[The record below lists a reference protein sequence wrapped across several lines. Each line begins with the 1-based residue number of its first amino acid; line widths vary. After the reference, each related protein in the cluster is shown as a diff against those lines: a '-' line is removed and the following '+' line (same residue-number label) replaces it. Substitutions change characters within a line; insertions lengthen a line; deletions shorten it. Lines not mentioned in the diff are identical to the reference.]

1 MNNAMQKTS
10 IEGQVVP
17 ISNNGRSLTAADIR
31 HRINTIQEVMTAVMK
46 EGVHY
51 GIIPGC
57 KKPSLYKPG
66 SEVLLVTFQIATSI
80 HVTDLSTDDCIRYQ
94 VRVIGTHAP
103 SGMLLGE
110 GIGECSSNEEK
121 YKWRKAHDDEF
132 NATPE
137 NRRRIKFGKY
147 KDKQVRTEPAD
158 VANTILKMAKK
169 RAQVDMTLTTTG
181 ASDCFEQDVE
191 DLPEELLH
199 AHQEPTPEDRLAQ
212 RKAVHDA
219 ALAKHSESVTFIK
232 ERLAANDGEAALS
245 EWRSIDESDR
255 NALWLAPTKG
265 GCFTT
270 AERDAMNK
278 QAEIESKKVRS
289 AIADSEQAAADREI
303 MQGAQQL

>member
-1 MNNAMQKTS
+1 MNTAVAVLPQPTS
-10 IEGQVVP
+10 
-17 ISNNGRSLTAADIR
+17 SRSLTAADIR
-31 HRINTIQEVMTAVMK
+31 HRVNTIQEVMTAVMK
-46 EGVHY
+46 KDVHY

-66 SEVLLVTFQIATSI
+66 SEVLLATFQIATSI
-80 HVTDLSTDDCIRYQ
+80 HVTDLSTDDCVRYQ

-121 YKWRKAHDDEF
+121 YKWRKAFDDEW

-181 ASDCFEQDVE
+181 ASDCFEQDIE
-191 DLPEELLH
+191 DMPEGLH
-199 AHQEPTPEDRLAQ
+199 DFDREPAPARE
-212 RKAVHDA
+212 KAPLGPYNA
-219 ALAKHSESVTFIK
+219 ADF
-232 ERLAANDGEAALS
+232 
-245 EWRSIDESDR
+245 DR
-255 NALWLAPTKG
+255 NLSSWLAVIESGRKTADEIIAMVESKG
-265 GCFTT
+265 TLTDEQKASIRGTSK
-270 AERDAMNK
+270 AGPQ
-278 QAEIESKKVRS
+278 QAEPIEGEIVDQERS
-289 AIADSEQAAADREI
+289 A
-303 MQGAQQL
+303 

>member
-1 MNNAMQKTS
+1 M
-10 IEGQVVP
+10 
-17 ISNNGRSLTAADIR
+17 SNQHLVAHPQNVESYSSRSLTAVDIR
-31 HRINTIQEVMTAVMK
+31 HRVNTIQEVMTAVMK
-46 EGVHY
+46 RDVHY

-66 SEVLLVTFQIATSI
+66 SEVLLATFQIATSI

-121 YKWRKAHDDEF
+121 YKWRKAYDDEYS
-132 NATPE
+132 ATAE

-169 RAQVDMTLTTTG
+169 RAQIDMTLTTTG

-191 DLPEELLH
+191 DLPEEYLAEIATQRAPKHAATVATPVDSPARDALL
-199 AHQEPTPEDRLAQ
+199 ASLQDVADT
-212 RKAVHDA
+212 
-219 ALAKHSESVTFIK
+219 
-232 ERLAANDGEAALS
+232 GMAALS
-245 EWRSIDESDR
+245 DQW
-255 NALWLAPTKG
+255 K
-265 GCFTT
+265 
-270 AERDAMNK
+270 
-278 QAEIESKKVRS
+278 
-289 AIADSEQAAADREI
+289 AIGDDNRKMIGAAALEALKARAAKADAASAE
-303 MQGAQQL
+303 LEPELVP